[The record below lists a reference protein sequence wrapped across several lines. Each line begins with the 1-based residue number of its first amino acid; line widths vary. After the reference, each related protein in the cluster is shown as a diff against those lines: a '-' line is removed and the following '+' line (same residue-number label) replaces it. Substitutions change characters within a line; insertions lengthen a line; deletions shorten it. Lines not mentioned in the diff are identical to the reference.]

1 MAELTKE
8 EEESNKVKEDWKF
21 VAMVLD
27 RSTCLHTHGL
37 VVFFII
43 EININSLS
51 DFSCGFFPSL
61 LSLELLA

>member
-27 RSTCLHTHGL
+27 RSLSSRSWI
-37 VVFFII
+37 FFII

-61 LSLELLA
+61 WWLGLLG